1 MARSKSRS
9 RSVGRGEDGYVSD
22 DTVRPFKRVKKKGKA
37 SAKSPKKVQ
46 PMLYKVYKPTITPIY
61 PDLRSYMHNDM

>member
-37 SAKSPKKVQ
+37 SAQSPKKVQ
-46 PMLYKVYKPTITPIY
+46 PMLYKV
-61 PDLRSYMHNDM
+61 